1 MMEYDYNTINSI
13 IPDIM
18 SLHNRSLILN
28 KVLESTYKIVSADAS
43 VIFTCDSS
51 KGNLIFESS
60 FKFPKQYIK
69 SLTSTKNIDTMMEIL
84 KSKKTCIID
93 DSNNSKPCFNN
104 IKPEY
109 FKNVIIIP
117 IMYQSILL
125 GLLNVYYR
133 KDIDIDDNI
142 LENLNII
149 TKFTAI
155 SLNNCSL
162 FKESINTVDRL
173 SCINKINK
181 KLSTTIDLKKLLK
194 YIYSEINKLF
204 EAKNFYIAIYDYD
217 NSTIS
222 FLYEIYNGK
231 KIEEFT
237 RPFRNGITEYIIQTK
252 HPFFCNTNVDDELVK
267 RGIGKFGKPTK
278 SFLGIPLITSN
289 RVIGV
294 LSIQDYRKS
303 NAYSKSDLEL
313 ILTLAP
319 TLASSINN
327 ALLYK
332 KLNYMAIHDALTD
345 AYNFRHFYEYI
356 NGLIYR
362 TRHNK
367 SYFSL
372 LFLDL
377 DDFKNINDTYGH
389 LTGDNILKEYVDL
402 LKNIMDNNVKIFR
415 YGGDEFI
422 IIIEHSKEYAIRT
435 AKKILR
441 SIYSH
446 LFSANIRLTC
456 SIGVG
461 GYPTDSKNITKL
473 IKITD
478 KYMYIAKNNGKNK
491 YWAGMK

>member
-13 IPDIM
+13 IPGIM
-18 SLHNRSLILN
+18 SLYDRRLILN
-28 KVLESTYKIVSADAS
+28 KVLKSTCKIASADAS
-43 VIFTCDSS
+43 AILTCDNP
-51 KGNLIFESS
+51 KGELNFES
-60 FKFPKQYIK
+60 FFRFPKQHIK
-69 SLTSTKNIDTMMEIL
+69 TLTNSKNVDTLMKIL

-93 DSNNSKPCFNN
+93 DSNSSTPCFNN
-104 IKPEY
+104 IKSKY
-109 FKNVIIIP
+109 FKKVIVIP
-117 IMYQSILL
+117 IMNQSILI

-133 KDIDIDDNI
+133 KDTSIGDNI
-142 LENLNII
+142 LENLNIL

-155 SLNNCSL
+155 TLNNSSL
-162 FKESINTVDRL
+162 LKVSTNTVDRL
-173 SCINKINK
+173 SCVNRINK
-181 KLSTTIDLKKLLK
+181 KLSMTIDLKKLLK
-194 YIYSEINKLF
+194 YIYNEINKLF
-204 EAKNFYIAIYDYD
+204 EAKNFYIAIYDCD

-231 KIEEFT
+231 KIKEFT
-237 RPFRNGITEYIIQTK
+237 RPFKNGLTEYIIQTK
-252 HPFFCNTNVDDELVK
+252 HPFFCNSDVDNELAK
-267 RGIGKFGKPTK
+267 RGISKFGEPTK

-294 LSIQDYRKS
+294 LAIQDYQNS

-313 ILTLAP
+313 TLTLAP

-332 KLNYMAIHDALTD
+332 KVNYMAVHDALTD

-367 SYFSL
+367 SCFSL
-372 LFLDL
+372 LLLDL
-377 DDFKNINDTYGH
+377 DDFKNINDTHGH

-402 LKNIMDNNVKIFR
+402 LKIIIDNNIKIFR
-415 YGGDEFI
+415 YGGDEFVI
-422 IIIEHSKEYAIRT
+422 ILEHSKEYAIRI
-435 AKKILR
+435 AEKILR
-441 SIYSH
+441 NIRSH
-446 LFSANIRLTC
+446 TFSANINLTC
-456 SIGVG
+456 SIGLG
-461 GYPTDSKNITKL
+461 EYPMDSKNITNL

-478 KYMYIAKNNGKNK
+478 NNMYIAKNNGKNK

>member
-1 MMEYDYNTINSI
+1 MMEYEYNTINSI

-18 SLHNRSLILN
+18 FLHNRSLILN
-28 KVLESTYKIVSADAS
+28 KVLKSAYKIASADAS
-43 VIFTCDSS
+43 SIFIFDNS
-51 KGNLIFESS
+51 KGNLNFELSL
-60 FKFPKQYIK
+60 KFPKRYIK
-69 SLTSTKNIDTMMEIL
+69 SLTSAKNIDTMIEIL
-84 KSKKTCIID
+84 KSKKTCIVN
-93 DSNNSKPCFNN
+93 DSNDSKSCFNS

-109 FKNVIIIP
+109 YKSVVIIP
-117 IMYQSILL
+117 IMYQSIFI

-133 KDIDIDDNI
+133 KNIDIDDNA
-142 LENLNII
+142 LENLNILS
-149 TKFTAI
+149 KFTAI
-155 SLNNCSL
+155 ALNNSSL

-194 YIYSEINKLF
+194 YIYNEINKLF
-204 EAKNFYIAIYDYD
+204 KAKNFYIAIYDYD

-237 RPFRNGITEYIIQTK
+237 RPFKNGITEYIIQTK
-252 HPFFCNTNVDDELVK
+252 HPFFCNSNVDDELVK
-267 RGIGKFGKPTK
+267 RGIGKFGKSTK

-294 LSIQDYRKS
+294 LAIQDYRKS

-372 LFLDL
+372 LLLDL

-402 LKNIMDNNVKIFR
+402 LKNTMNKNVKIFR

-422 IIIEHSKEYAIRT
+422 IIIEYSKEYAIGI
-435 AKKILR
+435 AEKILR
-441 SIYSH
+441 SIRSH
-446 LFSANIRLTC
+446 IFSSNIKLTC

-478 KYMYIAKNNGKNK
+478 KYMYIAKNKGKNK